1 MLSQGDIVLVPFPF
15 TDEASSKLRPALVV
29 ALCERHQDALLA
41 FISSKLNGPP
51 HDDELDILSDQSDFE
66 MSGLKVS
73 SRLRLTRMTTL
84 AISLVRRRIGTLPL
98 GVRLQYQL
106 KLFQVFRGG

>member
-41 FISSKLNGPP
+41 FISSKLNGTP
-51 HDDELDILSDQSDFE
+51 HDDELDILSDQPDFE
-66 MSGLKVS
+66 MSGLKAS

>member
-1 MLSQGDIVLVPFPF
+1 MLSQGDIVLVSFPF
-15 TDEASSKLRPALVV
+15 TDADDSKLRPALVV
-29 ALCERHQDALLA
+29 ALSERHQDVLLA

-51 HDDELDILSDQSDFE
+51 HEDELDIPREQPGFE

-84 AISLVRRRIGTLPL
+84 AISLVRRRIGTLPPTL
-98 GVRLQYQL
+98 RLNYQL
-106 KLFQVFRGG
+106 KLFQIFRG

>member
-15 TDEASSKLRPALVV
+15 IDGDGSKLRPALVV
-29 ALCERHQDALLA
+29 ALSERHQDALLA

-51 HDDELDILSDQSDFE
+51 HDDELDILSDQPNFE

-84 AISLVRRRIGTLPL
+84 AISLVQRRIGTLPPTL
-98 GVRLQYQL
+98 RLNYQM
-106 KLFQVFRGG
+106 KLFKIFRG

>member
-1 MLSQGDIVLVPFPF
+1 MLSQGDIDLVPFPF
-15 TDEASSKLRPALVV
+15 TDGDGSKLRPALVV
-29 ALCERHQDALLA
+29 ALSERHQDALLA

-51 HDDELDILSDQSDFE
+51 HDDELDILSDQPNFE

-84 AISLVRRRIGTLPL
+84 AISLVQRRIGTLPPTL
-98 GVRLQYQL
+98 RLNYQM
-106 KLFQVFRGG
+106 KLFKIFRG